1 MNKGYSEKEFA
12 LFSARKI
19 VDEAVFNMAS
29 YEGNPFT
36 FVEVKTLLDGVT
48 VGGHKLSDQ
57 NQILRLR
64 RTWDELFQMV
74 ESNAFDLSKS
84 TALQLHAILGEHEAL
99 EWGVFRSGRVRIAG
113 THYTPPE
120 PSQLEDRF
128 DSLITDA
135 NESGNSL
142 DRAIRVFLECARSQ
156 FFFDCNKRMGQF
168 LMNGILLSNGQ
179 HIVTI
184 PAKDKQQYDQA
195 MLRYYDTGD
204 SSTIT
209 QFLELCQTKLAK
221 GLGKSSQR
229 GSNED

>member
-1 MNKGYSEKEFA
+1 MNENFSEKEFA

-29 YEGNPFT
+29 HEGNPFT

-64 RTWDELFQMV
+64 RTWDELLQLV
-74 ESNAFDLSKS
+74 ANDTFDLSKF
-84 TALQLHAILGEHEAL
+84 TALKLHAIVGEHEAL
-99 EWGVFRSGRVRIAG
+99 EWGIFRSRSVRISG
-113 THYTPPE
+113 TDYVPPNPNELDVRFEELINKTNELDTP
-120 PSQLEDRF
+120 L
-128 DSLITDA
+128 A
-135 NESGNSL
+135 
-142 DRAIRVFLECARSQ
+142 RAISVFLGCARNQ

-184 PAKDKQQYDQA
+184 PAKDKQQYDQY
-195 MLRYYDTGD
+195 MLNYYDTGK
-204 SSTIT
+204 SAGIS
-209 QFLELCQTKLAK
+209 QFLTECQIELSEGLAK
-221 GLGKSSQR
+221 SSKR
-229 GSNED
+229 DPIKD